1 MISIEEKINIFR
13 QEIQATIDKRRQEE
27 ISKAREEAAQRIKKS
42 DIKLEEDLEQ
52 IKKKYDR
59 LESRRINKILNE
71 STSTSKEILQN
82 LHKEVKENFFET
94 VIKEAGSYLNSDE
107 YKKYYVKSLK
117 ELEPL
122 VDGTGSIKF
131 YTLKQDEDKF
141 KSIILEM
148 LEGVEIDFKELD
160 PKDIGGFSVVD
171 SEERFKYDF
180 TLLDLLDENRKKI
193 DFYLKEALKEDNN
206 E

>member
-94 VIKEAGSYLNSDE
+94 VIKEACSYLNSDE